1 MWYNLLSFFLNN
13 WLYEQEV
20 LNSNSTQNSNKCEPY
35 PVLSHFPIVF
45 AFSFTPTAFAM
56 PWMMLISWEKS
67 TGTIWP
73 PQLLKTIGGFISASF
88 TDLEVIA
95 WICMIVGKGKGS
107 VRSFV
112 NLRKKDEMKI
122 MIFFLI
128 NNALDRFLQQE
139 KGKYILCT
147 CSKQK

>member
-1 MWYNLLSFFLNN
+1 
-13 WLYEQEV
+13 
-20 LNSNSTQNSNKCEPY
+20 
-35 PVLSHFPIVF
+35 
-45 AFSFTPTAFAM
+45 
-56 PWMMLISWEKS
+56 
-67 TGTIWP
+67 
-73 PQLLKTIGGFISASF
+73 
-88 TDLEVIA
+88 
-95 WICMIVGKGKGS
+95 MIVGKGKGS